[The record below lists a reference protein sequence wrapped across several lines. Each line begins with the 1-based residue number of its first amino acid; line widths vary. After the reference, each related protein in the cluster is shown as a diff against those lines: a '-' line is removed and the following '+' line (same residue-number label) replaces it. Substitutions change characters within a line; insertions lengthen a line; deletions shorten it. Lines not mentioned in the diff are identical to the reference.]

1 VEVPRARKEN
11 PTRPILFSVTYA
23 GLWGQARLTLEE
35 FIPRAAALG
44 YAGVELMGKR
54 PHLSPLDWTD
64 DRLEGLRGL
73 CARHALE
80 VACVAAYTNF
90 TGGAESRE
98 VPFGEMQ
105 VQYVESLCRMAQRL
119 GCSLVRV
126 FTAYERDD
134 LPMAAQWEQTAAA
147 IRECCRRAAPY
158 GVTIGIQNH
167 HDVAVHTKSLMEL
180 MREIAQPN
188 CRLMLDP
195 WSMCMRG
202 EEIYETAKGA
212 APHVAH
218 TTVADYVRLPRF
230 RARPGLTN
238 YSRGEPDLARAVPIG
253 EGDMENAL
261 FLSGLRAGGYD
272 GPVAYEICSPM
283 RGGGGM
289 ENLDQCAR
297 AFVRWLKQNA
307 AGPAAAAAS
316 SPARS
321 RKR

>member
-1 VEVPRARKEN
+1 MNAAAPLSPKEN
-11 PTRPILFSVTYA
+11 ATRPILFSVTYG

-64 DRLEGLRGL
+64 DRLAGLRAL
-73 CARHALE
+73 CERHTLE

-90 TGGAESRE
+90 GAGAESRE

-105 VQYVESLCRMAQRL
+105 AQYVESLCRMAQRL

-134 LPMAAQWEQTAAA
+134 APLVAQWEHAAAA
-147 IRECCRRAAPY
+147 IRECCTRAAPY

-167 HDVAVHTKSLMEL
+167 HDLAAHTKALMEL
-180 MREIAQPN
+180 MREIGQPN

-195 WSMCMRG
+195 WSPCLRG
-202 EEIYETAKGA
+202 EELYETAKRA
-212 APHVAH
+212 APYVVY
-218 TTVADYVRLPRF
+218 TTLADYVRLPRWRL
-230 RARPGLTN
+230 RAGLTN
-238 YSRGEPDLARAVPIG
+238 YTRAEPDLVRAVPIG
-253 EGDMENAL
+253 EGEIENAL

-289 ENLDQCAR
+289 ENLDQCAS
-297 AFVRWLKQNA
+297 AFVRWLKANA
-307 AGPAAAAAS
+307 AGGAGAS
-316 SPARS
+316 G
-321 RKR
+321 

>member
-1 VEVPRARKEN
+1 VHRVRADAVSLRPKEN
-11 PTRPILFSVTYA
+11 ATRPILFSVSYA
-23 GLWGQARLTLEE
+23 GLWGQARLTLDE

-64 DRLEGLRGL
+64 DRLKQLRAL
-73 CARHALE
+73 CERHALE

-90 TGGAESRE
+90 TGGAESGE
-98 VPFGEMQ
+98 VPFGEVQ

-134 LPMAAQWEQTAAA
+134 MPMAAQWERTAAA
-147 IRECCRRAAPY
+147 IRECCTRAAPY
-158 GVTIGIQNH
+158 GITIGIQNH
-167 HDVAVHTKSLMEL
+167 HDVAAHSKALMEL
-180 MREIAQPN
+180 LREIAQPN

-195 WSMCMRG
+195 WSPCLRG
-202 EEIYETAKGA
+202 EELYETAKRA
-212 APHVAH
+212 APHVVY
-218 TTVADYVRLPRF
+218 TTLADYVRLPRC
-230 RARPGLTN
+230 RYRPGLTN
-238 YSRGEPDLARAVPIG
+238 YARGEPDLVRAVPIG
-253 EGDMENAL
+253 EGEMENAL

-283 RGGGGM
+283 RGGGAL

-297 AFVRWLKQNA
+297 AFVRWLKETPTA
-307 AGPAAAAAS
+307 KCG
-316 SPARS
+316 
-321 RKR
+321 